1 MSLPQ
6 KWTEVVEYALAFAR
20 NKHPEPFHSVYEG
33 FGVLE
38 KESHQ
43 LRQAIFEKRDYGS
56 GDYSQ
61 AILVELASVA
71 AMCQRMA
78 EDLWL
83 QKNA

>member
-43 LRQAIFEKRDYGS
+43 LRQAIFEKRD
-56 GDYSQ
+56 SQ
-61 AILVELASVA
+61 DILVELASVA
-71 AMCQRMA
+71 AMCQRIA
-78 EDLWL
+78 EDICL